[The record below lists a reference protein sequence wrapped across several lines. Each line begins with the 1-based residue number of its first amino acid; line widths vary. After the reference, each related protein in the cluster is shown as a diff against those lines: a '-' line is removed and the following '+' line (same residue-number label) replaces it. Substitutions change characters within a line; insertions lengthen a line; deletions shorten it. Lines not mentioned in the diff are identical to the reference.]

1 MEDKINLKIS
11 DNDIDAEIK
20 IDNST
25 NFRVFNVEIETGV
38 VIKTLHIQIDF
49 EGKILYIDGVKFNG
63 ITLELLKSF
72 LNQLP

>member
-1 MEDKINLKIS
+1 MEDLINLKIS
-11 DNDIDAEIK
+11 DNDIDTEIK

-25 NFRVFNVEIETGV
+25 FLAEFNIEIEKDRQV
-38 VIKTLHIQIDF
+38 KCL
-49 EGKILYIDGVKFNG
+49 KILIDSEEKVLEIDGVKFNG

>member
-1 MEDKINLKIS
+1 MEEKINLKIS

-38 VIKTLHIQIDF
+38 VIETLHIQIDF

>member
-1 MEDKINLKIS
+1 MEDLINLKIS
-11 DNDIDAEIK
+11 DNNIDTEIK

-25 NFRVFNVEIETGV
+25 FLAEFNIEIEKDRQV
-38 VIKTLHIQIDF
+38 KCL
-49 EGKILYIDGVKFNG
+49 KILIDSEEKVLEIDGVKFNG

>member
-11 DNDIDAEIK
+11 ANDIDTEIK

-25 NFRVFNVEIETGV
+25 FLAEFNIEIEKDRQV
-38 VIKTLHIQIDF
+38 KCL
-49 EGKILYIDGVKFNG
+49 KILIDSEEKVLEIDGVKFNG

>member
-1 MEDKINLKIS
+1 MEDLINLKIS
-11 DNDIDAEIK
+11 DNDIDTEIK

-25 NFRVFNVEIETGV
+25 NFRDFNVEIEGNN
-38 VIKTLHIQIDF
+38 VIKTLDIQIDF
-49 EGKILYIDGVKFNG
+49 EGKALYIDGVKFNG

>member
-11 DNDIDAEIK
+11 ANDIDTEIK

-25 NFRVFNVEIETGV
+25 FLLEFNIEIEKDRV
-38 VIKTLHIQIDF
+38 VKCL
-49 EGKILYIDGVKFNG
+49 KILIDSDKKVLEIDGVKFNG

>member
-1 MEDKINLKIS
+1 MEDSINLKIS
-11 DNDIDAEIK
+11 ADNIDTEIK

-25 NFRVFNVEIETGV
+25 NFKDFTIEIKMEDE
-38 VIKTLHIQIDF
+38 IKNLDIQIDF
-49 EGKILYIDGVKFNG
+49 ENKILYIDEVKFNG